1 MTDIDW
7 SKAPEGATHYMP
19 ETESSH
25 AVWVMV
31 SGNTRLAWLASGDSS
46 WEIDRSLEEDREYL
60 IPRPAP
66 QWNGEGL
73 PPVDTSVLLDDARFP
88 VFDDYQEMIGVPVVV
103 TAVFKSPTGVDM
115 IACALPGGLCGCFRA
130 VMAHPIKTPAQI
142 AAEERDAAIGRMREC
157 FDSVSDDL
165 CPTSNQYLETLFGAL
180 HDAGYR
186 LTAGDDK

>member
-1 MTDIDW
+1 MTDYKDRVSGWPTDIDW

-60 IPRPAP
+60 IPRPAQ

-73 PPVDTSVLLDDARFP
+73 PPVGTECEILNNDLSNAAWEKCTILFSGKHRIVYDSESCSERVGYRDCL
-88 VFDDYQEMIGVPVVV
+88 Q
-103 TAVFKSPTGVDM
+103 
-115 IACALPGGLCGCFRA
+115 FR
-130 VMAHPIKTPAQI
+130 PIKTPAQI
-142 AAEERDAAIGRMREC
+142 AADEREAAIEAMWKIYWQP
-157 FDSVSDDL
+157 DA
-165 CPTSNQYLETLFGAL
+165 PTAKEAL
-180 HDAGYR
+180 GLLWDAGLR
-186 LTAGDDK
+186 FPKGDDK